1 MVAEGVDD
9 RASLLLRV
17 SLQLVPA
24 HPISSRAPAVSA
36 SLFPGHV
43 TSMTTAATGRMSPPP
58 AVGQLYLSNV

>member
-9 RASLLLRV
+9 RASLPLRV
-17 SLQLVPA
+17 SFQLVPA
-24 HPISSRAPAVSA
+24 HPISSRAPVVSA

-43 TSMTTAATGRMSPPP
+43 TSMTTAVTGRMSPPP